1 MSQQKSF
8 TTIGLVLK
16 RVKVGET
23 DVIVTLLTEE
33 RGKLVCR
40 AKGVRTL
47 KSSKRSALQ
56 PGNIVRFHWI
66 ETKSLPLLTQALM
79 EQDCSEM
86 DSTLPRMRQLSQL
99 LELCERLF
107 IETELESRIFFQI
120 LELRNSIV
128 QNRLAKTEV
137 QNTFRSIITQLGY
150 QDPQDSK
157 YETIGEYIG
166 ALSDKPMKSYQYLS
180 VKH

>member
-1 MSQQKSF
+1 MAQRNF
-8 TTIGLVLK
+8 TAVGLVLK

-23 DVIVTLLTEE
+23 DVIISLLTQE

-47 KSSKRSALQ
+47 KSTKRSALQ
-56 PGNIVRFHWI
+56 PGNLVRFHWI
-66 ETKSLPLLTQALM
+66 ETKNMPLLTQALL
-79 EQDCSEM
+79 EEDCSLME
-86 DSTLPRMRQLSQL
+86 STLMRMRQITQL

-107 IETELESRIFFQI
+107 IETELEQTIFNQV
-120 LELRNSIV
+120 LHLRQNIV

-150 QDPQDSK
+150 QDPEDSK
-157 YETIGEYIG
+157 YETIGDYIG
-166 ALSDKPMKSYQYLS
+166 ALSDKPMRSYNFLS
-180 VKH
+180 VKR

>member
-1 MSQQKSF
+1 MLQRNF
-8 TTIGLVLK
+8 TAVGLVLK

-23 DVIVTLLTEE
+23 DVIITMLTQE

-47 KSSKRSALQ
+47 KSTKRSTLQ
-56 PGNIVRFHWI
+56 PGNLVRFHWL

-86 DSTLPRMRQLSQL
+86 ESTLPRMRQLSQL

-107 IETELESRIFFQI
+107 IESELEEKIFNQI
-120 LELRNSIV
+120 VKLRQSIV
-128 QNRLAKTEV
+128 QNRLGSTDV
-137 QNTFRSIITQLGY
+137 RTTFRSIITQLGY
-150 QDPQDSK
+150 QDPEDSK
-157 YETIGEYIG
+157 YESIGDYIS
-166 ALSDKPMKSYQYLS
+166 ALSDKPMRSYNFLS
-180 VKH
+180 VKR

>member
-1 MSQQKSF
+1 MLQRNF
-8 TTIGLVLK
+8 TAVGLVLK

-23 DVIVTLLTEE
+23 DVIITMLTQE

-47 KSSKRSALQ
+47 KSTKRSTLQ
-56 PGNIVRFHWI
+56 PGNLVRFHWL

-86 DSTLPRMRQLSQL
+86 ESTLPRMRQLSQL

-107 IETELESRIFFQI
+107 IESELEEKIFNQI
-120 LELRNSIV
+120 VKLRQSIV
-128 QNRLAKTEV
+128 QNRLGSTDV
-137 QNTFRSIITQLGY
+137 RTTFRSIITQLGY
-150 QDPQDSK
+150 QDPEDSK
-157 YETIGEYIG
+157 YESIGDYIS
-166 ALSDKPMKSYQYLS
+166 ALSDKPMRSYNFLS
-180 VKH
+180 VKG